1 MNNTENT
8 HIIINCELEG
18 YDRKICRKRN
28 TERFLCL
35 TRKGFKNYSDNAEQ
49 PVKVIGDVFIRPRKS
64 EKVKVEG
71 DVVGVVKIPYSYECL
86 SKNCDKADNDYP
98 VYKPK
103 KKWRRT
109 IGYAELENHQFVRLV
124 KFDARFLLILLLL
137 LLLLALILCLFKSC
151 SNIEPLDIVSGDA
164 ITDKSEEPKQSPICY
179 YEPFEEITE
188 LTKDNPELCLKNVDT
203 NDNTYY
209 VSYEIYING
218 IPMKD
223 ESGKIFLTGAIP
235 PNKQVKINLWKQ
247 LKRGNYLLEVRAT
260 DYDYSIVKELT
271 DNRDKYSDRDYQ
283 SLLNEATK
291 PVHHT
296 FSTRLIIIK

>member
-18 YDRKICRKRN
+18 CDRKTCHKRDS
-28 TERFLCL
+28 EPFLYL
-35 TRKGFKNYSDNAEQ
+35 TKKGFSNYSDNAEQ
-49 PVKVIGDVFIRPRKS
+49 TAKVIGDVFIRRRKP

-71 DVVGVVKIPYSYECL
+71 DVIGVVKIPYSYEYL
-86 SKNCDKADNDYP
+86 HEHYDALDNDYP
-98 VYKPK
+98 IYKPK

-137 LLLLALILCLFKSC
+137 LLAFIPCLFKSC
-151 SNIEPLDIVSGDA
+151 SNVDPFDIISGEA
-164 ITDKSEEPKQSPICY
+164 ITDKSEEPNQSPICY

-188 LTKDNPELCLKNVDT
+188 LTKDNPDLCLKNVGT
-203 NDNTYY
+203 NDKTYF
-209 VSYEIYING
+209 VSYEIYIDG

-223 ESGKIFLTGAIP
+223 KSGKVFSTGAIP

-247 LKRGNYLLEVRAT
+247 LKKGNYSLEVRAT
-260 DYDYSIVKELT
+260 DYDYSILKELT
-271 DNRDKYSDRDYQ
+271 DNRNKYSDRDYQ

-296 FSTRLIIIK
+296 LSTTLIITK